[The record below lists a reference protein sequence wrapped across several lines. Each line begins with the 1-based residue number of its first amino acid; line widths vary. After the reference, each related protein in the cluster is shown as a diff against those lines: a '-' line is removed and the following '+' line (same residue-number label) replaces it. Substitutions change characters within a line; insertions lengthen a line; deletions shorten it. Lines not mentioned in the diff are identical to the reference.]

1 MMARTPL
8 LERFLPLAGAEPVD
22 WDEVYRRELPRIFN
36 FFRYRVAD
44 GATAEDLSSLTF
56 EKAWQARHRY
66 RHRQAAVSTWLF
78 TIARNVAVDHFRRR
92 RAEVPLDHAEEPA
105 SGQDPEAAAVR
116 GSDFRRLA
124 ALLRELG
131 DRERELIALKYG
143 AALTNREIARITG
156 LSESNV
162 GTILHRCVQALR
174 SRWDAREDREAG
186 RT

>member
-1 MMARTPL
+1 MMARTRL

-56 EKAWQARHRY
+56 EKAWAARHRY
-66 RHRQAAVSTWLF
+66 RRRQAAFSTWLF

-92 RAEVPLDHAEEPA
+92 RPEVPLEAAGERA
-105 SGQDPEAAAVR
+105 SEADPEQAAVR
-116 GSDFRRLA
+116 GSDFRRLS
-124 ALLRELG
+124 ALLRELP

-143 AALTNREIARITG
+143 GEVTNRDIARITG

-162 GTILHRCVQALR
+162 GTILHRSVQGLR
-174 SRWDAREDREAG
+174 CRWDEKDEREEG